1 MTSQEQENA
10 GWDIVIVSGKTNKRL
25 RLAELWK
32 YWDLVMLFVKR
43 DFVANYKQTVLGPLW
58 HILQPLLTTLAF
70 TLIFGRI
77 AGLSSD
83 GTPKILFYLSGVMLW
98 SYFSLCLTK
107 TSQTFLANAHIF
119 SKVYFPRLT
128 IPVSVIIS
136 NLFSLAIQ
144 LLLFLSFMLFFILFK
159 NYSYQ
164 GNWGILMM
172 PILIV
177 IMAMLGLG
185 FGIIV
190 ASVTTKYK
198 DIGFLVGFAVQLMM
212 YCSSVIFP
220 LSQVSGK
227 MKWIILANPMT
238 PIIEFFRYSFLGKGE
253 FNLYYL
259 LYSFSIAL
267 IVLLIGIALFRR
279 VEFKFNDTI

>member
-1 MTSQEQENA
+1 MNQQQDESAE
-10 GWDIVIVSGKTNKRL
+10 WDIIIVSDKTNRGL
-25 RLAELWK
+25 RLGELWQ

-43 DFVANYKQTVLGPLW
+43 DFIANYKQTILGPLW

-83 GTPKILFYLSGVMLW
+83 GTPKILFYLSGIMLW

-119 SKVYFPRLT
+119 SKVYFPRLA

-136 NLFSLAIQ
+136 NLLSFIIQ
-144 LLLFLSFMLFFILFK
+144 LFLFLGFLTFFLLFR
-159 NYSYQ
+159 NYSFQ
-164 GNWGILMM
+164 GNWIILML
-172 PILIV
+172 PVLV
-177 IMAMLGLG
+177 VLMAMLGLG

-198 DIGFLVGFAVQLMM
+198 DVGFLIGFVVQLMM

-227 MKWIILANPMT
+227 LKWIILANPMT
-238 PIIEFFRYSFLGKGE
+238 PIIEVFRYAFLGKGE

-259 LYSFSIAL
+259 LYSFCFAFV
-267 IVLLIGIALFRR
+267 VLLIGIALFRR